1 MEVEQ
6 IAKLHKFTNKTPKP
20 QNPKNRNTNYLF
32 NQKYTMADKAKEN
45 KPTKGKEPTEEV
57 LVSMS
62 L

>member
-1 MEVEQ
+1 
-6 IAKLHKFTNKTPKP
+6 
-20 QNPKNRNTNYLF
+20 LF